1 MRTRA
6 LCCAVAAICLTVGVS
21 ACGGDDSG
29 DSSDTSVSVIEQVEA
44 ICDDWKETLD
54 ERGEFPV
61 DGFDPENP
69 APDDLPAVGD
79 YFASGHSAAD
89 SGIAEL
95 RELSPPGDVE
105 ADLEALVSA
114 LERQLESAK
123 AQASAA
129 QAGDAA
135 AFTATLDDA
144 SSSQEAVKEAA
155 DELGAQSCS
164 F

>member
-1 MRTRA
+1 
-6 LCCAVAAICLTVGVS
+6 
-21 ACGGDDSG
+21 
-29 DSSDTSVSVIEQVEA
+29 VSVIEQIEA

-95 RELSPPGDVE
+95 RELSPPRDVE
-105 ADLEALVSA
+105 ADFEALVSA

-129 QAGDAA
+129 A

-144 SSSQEAVKEAA
+144 PSSQEAVKEAA